1 MRLRPANIRLIN
13 RRKSYLDRYPLY
25 PRKENNHQYQ
35 DQHQHQH
42 NTRINKGIDSSL
54 HIRIPPILPKLN
66 RKRAL
71 FVLTKIDEILAIGSE
86 GLRLSGT
93 PTS

>member
-1 MRLRPANIRLIN
+1 M
-13 RRKSYLDRYPLY
+13 
-25 PRKENNHQYQ
+25 
-35 DQHQHQH
+35 
-42 NTRINKGIDSSL
+42 
-54 HIRIPPILPKLN
+54 LPKLN

>member
-25 PRKENNHQYQ
+25 PRKENNHQHQ
-35 DQHQHQH
+35 DPKINT

-54 HIRIPPILPKLN
+54 HISIPM
-66 RKRAL
+66 
-71 FVLTKIDEILAIGSE
+71 ILASAYAAA
-86 GLRLSGT
+86 T
-93 PTS
+93 T